1 QTFQVT
7 SQEATKLSLAFS
19 RPPLPSA
26 EDCRKLSEDVQNAV
40 LAVATVYYWLPKGQG
55 TTLRKMVRDATT
67 EVVEGMI
74 QLTDTILNAPVERF
88 LSQEQLIST
97 GGVWE
102 ACEQVSNLPRDN
114 QAAVVS
120 ALAAYLVPLCSQA
133 LVEGQDPYGDIM
145 EDEELGFRGN
155 RDTYWSEADRQLLSS
170 CMGLMKASKACLKKV
185 LAAVKAHGK
194 ADSPEHIAQLD
205 DLADIANEISPSVDE
220 LALSMYPPVN
230 PLAVRLNAAK
240 LASVLKKV
248 LEIAKTSHVCPPSE
262 EGWVQFLTG
271 AVDHNMNKVKNFTQA
286 FTANTLGADVV
297 TSVFC
302 ATKSWL
308 KGVICLVYPDMTL
321 GIDGSKEVAD
331 IIINLWHPV
340 PATRCTL
347 VHLTLFVE
355 TPKADETKR
364 TFVVQSMKVMAEH
377 NSGQC
382 PPHSVQESD
391 RSRGLLTP
399 SSFSAFLY
407 TCLSFKDPALEDS
420 MRIQRTGLYLARYH
434 LRRMVTLPLQRRGM
448 VEALMSTLTLL
459 RSEERLLS
467 TRTRVIIPVHT
478 VCIHFCK
485 HEWAIVVQIN
495 FSFFDGMPVAYHCTE
510 HTAQVPGVV
519 SVGHICDGILTARAV
534 RVRTKPSE
542 L

>member
-1 QTFQVT
+1 
-7 SQEATKLSLAFS
+7 
-19 RPPLPSA
+19 
-26 EDCRKLSEDVQNAV
+26 
-40 LAVATVYYWLPKGQG
+40 G

-74 QLTDTILNAPVERF
+74 QLTDTILNAPVES

-120 ALAAYLVPLCSQA
+120 ALAASLGVVKDAVEEMEHA

-271 AVDHNMNKVKNFTQA
+271 AVDHNMNKVKNFTQ
-286 FTANTLGADVV
+286 
-297 TSVFC
+297 
-302 ATKSWL
+302 
-308 KGVICLVYPDMTL
+308 
-321 GIDGSKEVAD
+321 
-331 IIINLWHPV
+331 
-340 PATRCTL
+340 
-347 VHLTLFVE
+347 
-355 TPKADETKR
+355 
-364 TFVVQSMKVMAEH
+364 
-377 NSGQC
+377 GQ
-382 PPHSVQESD
+382 
-391 RSRGLLTP
+391 L
-399 SSFSAFLY
+399 
-407 TCLSFKDPALEDS
+407 
-420 MRIQRTGLYLARYH
+420 
-434 LRRMVTLPLQRRGM
+434 
-448 VEALMSTLTLL
+448 
-459 RSEERLLS
+459 
-467 TRTRVIIPVHT
+467 
-478 VCIHFCK
+478 
-485 HEWAIVVQIN
+485 
-495 FSFFDGMPVAYHCTE
+495 
-510 HTAQVPGVV
+510 
-519 SVGHICDGILTARAV
+519 
-534 RVRTKPSE
+534 
-542 L
+542 

>member
-1 QTFQVT
+1 MEAREPLRDVRGALRAVLARLREGEPSEGREPFELPRFWDALGQTFQVA

-26 EDCRKLSEDVQNAV
+26 ENCRKLSEDVQNAI

-74 QLTDTILNAPVERF
+74 QLTDTILNAPVERLSF
-88 LSQEQLIST
+88 SIAWFWDNFWEKSLSQEQLIST

-120 ALAAYLVPLCSQA
+120 ALAASLGVVKDAVEEMEHA

-240 LASVLKKV
+240 LASVLTKV

-271 AVDHNMNKVKNFTQA
+271 AVDHNMNKVKNFTQ
-286 FTANTLGADVV
+286 
-297 TSVFC
+297 
-302 ATKSWL
+302 
-308 KGVICLVYPDMTL
+308 
-321 GIDGSKEVAD
+321 
-331 IIINLWHPV
+331 
-340 PATRCTL
+340 
-347 VHLTLFVE
+347 
-355 TPKADETKR
+355 
-364 TFVVQSMKVMAEH
+364 
-377 NSGQC
+377 GQ
-382 PPHSVQESD
+382 
-391 RSRGLLTP
+391 L
-399 SSFSAFLY
+399 
-407 TCLSFKDPALEDS
+407 
-420 MRIQRTGLYLARYH
+420 
-434 LRRMVTLPLQRRGM
+434 
-448 VEALMSTLTLL
+448 
-459 RSEERLLS
+459 
-467 TRTRVIIPVHT
+467 
-478 VCIHFCK
+478 
-485 HEWAIVVQIN
+485 
-495 FSFFDGMPVAYHCTE
+495 
-510 HTAQVPGVV
+510 
-519 SVGHICDGILTARAV
+519 
-534 RVRTKPSE
+534 
-542 L
+542 

>member
-1 QTFQVT
+1 MEAREPLRDVRGALRAVLARLREGEPSEGREPFELPRFWDALGQTFQVT

-26 EDCRKLSEDVQNAV
+26 ENCRKLSEDVQNAI

-74 QLTDTILNAPVERF
+74 QLTDTILNAPVES

-120 ALAAYLVPLCSQA
+120 ALAASLGVVKDAVEEMEQA

-230 PLAVRLNAAK
+230 PLAVRFNAAK
-240 LASVLKKV
+240 LASVLTKV

-271 AVDHNMNKVKNFTQA
+271 AVDHNMNKVKSFTQ
-286 FTANTLGADVV
+286 
-297 TSVFC
+297 
-302 ATKSWL
+302 
-308 KGVICLVYPDMTL
+308 
-321 GIDGSKEVAD
+321 
-331 IIINLWHPV
+331 
-340 PATRCTL
+340 
-347 VHLTLFVE
+347 
-355 TPKADETKR
+355 
-364 TFVVQSMKVMAEH
+364 
-377 NSGQC
+377 GQ
-382 PPHSVQESD
+382 
-391 RSRGLLTP
+391 L
-399 SSFSAFLY
+399 
-407 TCLSFKDPALEDS
+407 
-420 MRIQRTGLYLARYH
+420 
-434 LRRMVTLPLQRRGM
+434 
-448 VEALMSTLTLL
+448 
-459 RSEERLLS
+459 
-467 TRTRVIIPVHT
+467 
-478 VCIHFCK
+478 
-485 HEWAIVVQIN
+485 
-495 FSFFDGMPVAYHCTE
+495 
-510 HTAQVPGVV
+510 
-519 SVGHICDGILTARAV
+519 
-534 RVRTKPSE
+534 
-542 L
+542 

>member
-1 QTFQVT
+1 LGQTFQVT

-26 EDCRKLSEDVQNAV
+26 ENCRKLSEDVQNAI

-74 QLTDTILNAPVERF
+74 QLTDTILNAPLES

-120 ALAAYLVPLCSQA
+120 ALAASLGVVKDAVEEMEHA

-230 PLAVRLNAAK
+230 PLAVRLNE
-240 LASVLKKV
+240 ASLMNF
-248 LEIAKTSHVCPPSE
+248 LPFCRTSHVCPPSE

-271 AVDHNMNKVKNFTQA
+271 AVDHNMNKVKNFTQ
-286 FTANTLGADVV
+286 
-297 TSVFC
+297 
-302 ATKSWL
+302 
-308 KGVICLVYPDMTL
+308 
-321 GIDGSKEVAD
+321 
-331 IIINLWHPV
+331 
-340 PATRCTL
+340 
-347 VHLTLFVE
+347 
-355 TPKADETKR
+355 
-364 TFVVQSMKVMAEH
+364 
-377 NSGQC
+377 GQ
-382 PPHSVQESD
+382 
-391 RSRGLLTP
+391 L
-399 SSFSAFLY
+399 
-407 TCLSFKDPALEDS
+407 
-420 MRIQRTGLYLARYH
+420 
-434 LRRMVTLPLQRRGM
+434 
-448 VEALMSTLTLL
+448 
-459 RSEERLLS
+459 
-467 TRTRVIIPVHT
+467 
-478 VCIHFCK
+478 
-485 HEWAIVVQIN
+485 
-495 FSFFDGMPVAYHCTE
+495 
-510 HTAQVPGVV
+510 
-519 SVGHICDGILTARAV
+519 
-534 RVRTKPSE
+534 
-542 L
+542 

>member
-1 QTFQVT
+1 MEAREPLRDVRGALRAVLARLREGEPSEGREPFELPRFWDALGQTFQVT

-26 EDCRKLSEDVQNAV
+26 ENCRKLSEDVQNAI

-74 QLTDTILNAPVERF
+74 QLTDTILNAPVES

-120 ALAAYLVPLCSQA
+120 ALAASLGVVKDAVEEMEQA

-185 LAAVKAHGK
+185 LAAVKANGK

-205 DLADIANEISPSVDE
+205 DLADIAKEISPSVDE

-240 LASVLKKV
+240 LASVLMKV

-271 AVDHNMNKVKNFTQA
+271 AVDHNMNKVKNFTQ
-286 FTANTLGADVV
+286 
-297 TSVFC
+297 
-302 ATKSWL
+302 
-308 KGVICLVYPDMTL
+308 
-321 GIDGSKEVAD
+321 
-331 IIINLWHPV
+331 
-340 PATRCTL
+340 
-347 VHLTLFVE
+347 
-355 TPKADETKR
+355 
-364 TFVVQSMKVMAEH
+364 
-377 NSGQC
+377 GQ
-382 PPHSVQESD
+382 
-391 RSRGLLTP
+391 L
-399 SSFSAFLY
+399 
-407 TCLSFKDPALEDS
+407 
-420 MRIQRTGLYLARYH
+420 
-434 LRRMVTLPLQRRGM
+434 
-448 VEALMSTLTLL
+448 
-459 RSEERLLS
+459 
-467 TRTRVIIPVHT
+467 
-478 VCIHFCK
+478 
-485 HEWAIVVQIN
+485 
-495 FSFFDGMPVAYHCTE
+495 
-510 HTAQVPGVV
+510 
-519 SVGHICDGILTARAV
+519 
-534 RVRTKPSE
+534 
-542 L
+542 

>member
-1 QTFQVT
+1 VAEGEPSEGREPFELPRFWDALGQTFQVT

-26 EDCRKLSEDVQNAV
+26 ENCRKLSEDVQNAI

-74 QLTDTILNAPVERF
+74 QLTDTILNAPVES

-120 ALAAYLVPLCSQA
+120 ALAASLGVVKDAVEEMEHA

-240 LASVLKKV
+240 LASVLTKV

-262 EGWVQFLTG
+262 EGWVQFLAG
-271 AVDHNMNKVKNFTQA
+271 AVDHNMNKVKNFTQ
-286 FTANTLGADVV
+286 
-297 TSVFC
+297 
-302 ATKSWL
+302 
-308 KGVICLVYPDMTL
+308 
-321 GIDGSKEVAD
+321 
-331 IIINLWHPV
+331 
-340 PATRCTL
+340 
-347 VHLTLFVE
+347 
-355 TPKADETKR
+355 
-364 TFVVQSMKVMAEH
+364 
-377 NSGQC
+377 GQ
-382 PPHSVQESD
+382 
-391 RSRGLLTP
+391 L
-399 SSFSAFLY
+399 
-407 TCLSFKDPALEDS
+407 
-420 MRIQRTGLYLARYH
+420 
-434 LRRMVTLPLQRRGM
+434 
-448 VEALMSTLTLL
+448 
-459 RSEERLLS
+459 
-467 TRTRVIIPVHT
+467 
-478 VCIHFCK
+478 
-485 HEWAIVVQIN
+485 
-495 FSFFDGMPVAYHCTE
+495 
-510 HTAQVPGVV
+510 
-519 SVGHICDGILTARAV
+519 
-534 RVRTKPSE
+534 
-542 L
+542 

>member
-1 QTFQVT
+1 MEAREPLRDVRGALRAVLARLRGQTFQVA

-26 EDCRKLSEDVQNAV
+26 ENCRKLSEDVQNAI

-74 QLTDTILNAPVERF
+74 QLTDTILNAPVERLSF
-88 LSQEQLIST
+88 SIAWFWDNFWEKSLSQEQLIST

-120 ALAAYLVPLCSQA
+120 ALAASLGVVKDAVEEMEHA

-240 LASVLKKV
+240 LASVLTKV

-271 AVDHNMNKVKNFTQA
+271 AVDHNMNKVKNFTQ
-286 FTANTLGADVV
+286 
-297 TSVFC
+297 
-302 ATKSWL
+302 
-308 KGVICLVYPDMTL
+308 
-321 GIDGSKEVAD
+321 
-331 IIINLWHPV
+331 
-340 PATRCTL
+340 
-347 VHLTLFVE
+347 
-355 TPKADETKR
+355 
-364 TFVVQSMKVMAEH
+364 
-377 NSGQC
+377 GQ
-382 PPHSVQESD
+382 
-391 RSRGLLTP
+391 L
-399 SSFSAFLY
+399 
-407 TCLSFKDPALEDS
+407 
-420 MRIQRTGLYLARYH
+420 
-434 LRRMVTLPLQRRGM
+434 
-448 VEALMSTLTLL
+448 
-459 RSEERLLS
+459 
-467 TRTRVIIPVHT
+467 
-478 VCIHFCK
+478 
-485 HEWAIVVQIN
+485 
-495 FSFFDGMPVAYHCTE
+495 
-510 HTAQVPGVV
+510 
-519 SVGHICDGILTARAV
+519 
-534 RVRTKPSE
+534 
-542 L
+542 

>member
-1 QTFQVT
+1 MEAREPLRDVRGALRAVLARLREGEPSEGREPFELPRFWDALGQTFQVT

-26 EDCRKLSEDVQNAV
+26 ENCRKLSEDVQNAI

-74 QLTDTILNAPVERF
+74 QLTDTILNAPVES

-120 ALAAYLVPLCSQA
+120 ALAASLGVVKDAVEEMEQA

-240 LASVLKKV
+240 LASVLTKV

-271 AVDHNMNKVKNFTQA
+271 AVDHNMNKVKNFTQ
-286 FTANTLGADVV
+286 
-297 TSVFC
+297 
-302 ATKSWL
+302 
-308 KGVICLVYPDMTL
+308 
-321 GIDGSKEVAD
+321 
-331 IIINLWHPV
+331 
-340 PATRCTL
+340 
-347 VHLTLFVE
+347 
-355 TPKADETKR
+355 
-364 TFVVQSMKVMAEH
+364 
-377 NSGQC
+377 GQ
-382 PPHSVQESD
+382 
-391 RSRGLLTP
+391 L
-399 SSFSAFLY
+399 
-407 TCLSFKDPALEDS
+407 
-420 MRIQRTGLYLARYH
+420 
-434 LRRMVTLPLQRRGM
+434 
-448 VEALMSTLTLL
+448 
-459 RSEERLLS
+459 
-467 TRTRVIIPVHT
+467 
-478 VCIHFCK
+478 
-485 HEWAIVVQIN
+485 
-495 FSFFDGMPVAYHCTE
+495 
-510 HTAQVPGVV
+510 
-519 SVGHICDGILTARAV
+519 
-534 RVRTKPSE
+534 
-542 L
+542 

>member
-1 QTFQVT
+1 RASGPLRGRPAAMEAREPLRDVRGALRAVLARLREGEPSEGREPFELQRFWDALGQTFQVA

-26 EDCRKLSEDVQNAV
+26 ENCRKLSEDVQNAI

-74 QLTDTILNAPVERF
+74 QLTDTILNAPVES

-120 ALAAYLVPLCSQA
+120 ALAASLGVVKDAVEEMEQA

-170 CMGLMKASKACLKKV
+170 CIGLMKASKACLKKV
-185 LAAVKAHGK
+185 LAAVKAYGK

-230 PLAVRLNAAK
+230 PLAVRLNAS
-240 LASVLKKV
+240 LMHFLHFCR
-248 LEIAKTSHVCPPSE
+248 TSHVCPPSE

-271 AVDHNMNKVKNFTQA
+271 AVDHNMNKVKNFTQ
-286 FTANTLGADVV
+286 
-297 TSVFC
+297 
-302 ATKSWL
+302 
-308 KGVICLVYPDMTL
+308 
-321 GIDGSKEVAD
+321 
-331 IIINLWHPV
+331 
-340 PATRCTL
+340 
-347 VHLTLFVE
+347 
-355 TPKADETKR
+355 
-364 TFVVQSMKVMAEH
+364 
-377 NSGQC
+377 GQ
-382 PPHSVQESD
+382 
-391 RSRGLLTP
+391 L
-399 SSFSAFLY
+399 
-407 TCLSFKDPALEDS
+407 
-420 MRIQRTGLYLARYH
+420 
-434 LRRMVTLPLQRRGM
+434 
-448 VEALMSTLTLL
+448 
-459 RSEERLLS
+459 
-467 TRTRVIIPVHT
+467 
-478 VCIHFCK
+478 
-485 HEWAIVVQIN
+485 
-495 FSFFDGMPVAYHCTE
+495 
-510 HTAQVPGVV
+510 
-519 SVGHICDGILTARAV
+519 
-534 RVRTKPSE
+534 
-542 L
+542 

>member
-1 QTFQVT
+1 MEAREPLRDVRGALRAVLARVREGEPGEGREPFEPPRFWDALGQTFQVT

-26 EDCRKLSEDVQNAV
+26 EDCRKLSEDVQNAI

-74 QLTDTILNAPVERF
+74 QLTDTILNAPAES

-114 QAAVVS
+114 QAAVAS
-120 ALAAYLVPLCSQA
+120 ALTACLGVVKDAVEEMEHA

-185 LAAVKAHGK
+185 LGAVKAYGK
-194 ADSPEHIAQLD
+194 ADSPEQIAQLD

-262 EGWVQFLTG
+262 EGWVQFLNG
-271 AVDHNMNKVKNFTQA
+271 AVDHNMNKIKDFTQ
-286 FTANTLGADVV
+286 
-297 TSVFC
+297 
-302 ATKSWL
+302 
-308 KGVICLVYPDMTL
+308 
-321 GIDGSKEVAD
+321 
-331 IIINLWHPV
+331 
-340 PATRCTL
+340 
-347 VHLTLFVE
+347 
-355 TPKADETKR
+355 
-364 TFVVQSMKVMAEH
+364 
-377 NSGQC
+377 GQ
-382 PPHSVQESD
+382 
-391 RSRGLLTP
+391 L
-399 SSFSAFLY
+399 
-407 TCLSFKDPALEDS
+407 
-420 MRIQRTGLYLARYH
+420 
-434 LRRMVTLPLQRRGM
+434 
-448 VEALMSTLTLL
+448 
-459 RSEERLLS
+459 
-467 TRTRVIIPVHT
+467 
-478 VCIHFCK
+478 
-485 HEWAIVVQIN
+485 
-495 FSFFDGMPVAYHCTE
+495 
-510 HTAQVPGVV
+510 
-519 SVGHICDGILTARAV
+519 
-534 RVRTKPSE
+534 
-542 L
+542 